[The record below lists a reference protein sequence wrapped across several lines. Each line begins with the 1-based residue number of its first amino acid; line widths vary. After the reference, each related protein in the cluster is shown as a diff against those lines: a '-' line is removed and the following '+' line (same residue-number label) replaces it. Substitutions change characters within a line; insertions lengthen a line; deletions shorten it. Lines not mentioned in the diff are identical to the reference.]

1 LPVARGREKYGSGV
15 VTSAACVSTPCRRAQ
30 QTAPPQRRMPSGI
43 TAAAASATAASGAF
57 TARLRRC
64 GRYRSHTLAS
74 AAAAAAGAALAQQ
87 PRSNGSNTDENGEK
101 YFRPLCDGDVLQA
114 SPGQQFVVA
123 TTFIILTVGY
133 ARAAFMLF
141 SGGGG
146 AGSVLV
152 AAGCVTALVLA
163 VEFADF
169 GTGIYHWAIDNY
181 GSASTPVVGSQI
193 EAFQG
198 HHEEPW
204 TITHRDFCNNCYPT
218 CIATMPFL
226 LGFVALATSPY
237 LLIWSVT
244 ACAGIA
250 FCQEFHKYS
259 HTLKSQCHPF
269 ANWFQ
274 ENGLLVARKAHLR
287 HHRPPFETNYCIVT
301 GHMNTFL
308 DRMGFF
314 RVLERLVYRLTGV
327 QPRCQTGDRFDHLLK
342 RKEDIRGSNAARP
355 RPRTAATA

>member
-1 LPVARGREKYGSGV
+1 
-15 VTSAACVSTPCRRAQ
+15 
-30 QTAPPQRRMPSGI
+30 
-43 TAAAASATAASGAF
+43 
-57 TARLRRC
+57 
-64 GRYRSHTLAS
+64 
-74 AAAAAAGAALAQQ
+74 
-87 PRSNGSNTDENGEK
+87 
-101 YFRPLCDGDVLQA
+101 VLQA
-114 SPGQQFVVA
+114 SSGQRIVVA
-123 TTFIILTVGY
+123 TTLIMLTVGY
-133 ARAAFMLF
+133 ARAALMLTA
-141 SGGGG
+141 GGGG

-152 AAGCVTALVLA
+152 AAGCVAALALG

-226 LGFVALATSPY
+226 LGFVALARSPY

-244 ACAGIA
+244 ACGGIA

-259 HTLKSQCHPF
+259 HTLKSQCHPL

-274 ENGLLVARKAHLR
+274 DNGVLVARKVHLR

-301 GHMNTFL
+301 GHLNNFL
-308 DRMGFF
+308 DRIGFF
-314 RVLERLVYRLTGV
+314 RGLEQLVCRLTGV
-327 QPRCQTGDRFDHLLK
+327 LPRCETGDRFDHLLR
-342 RKEDIRGSNAARP
+342 RKDEIRGSGAA

>member
-1 LPVARGREKYGSGV
+1 
-15 VTSAACVSTPCRRAQ
+15 
-30 QTAPPQRRMPSGI
+30 MI
-43 TAAAASATAASGAF
+43 AASGAF
-57 TARLRRC
+57 AAQLHRR
-64 GRYRSHTLAS
+64 GRYRDQILAS
-74 AAAAAAGAALAQQ
+74 TATAAAAALAQQ
-87 PRSNGSNTDENGEK
+87 PRSSASSTGAIGET

-114 SPGQQFVVA
+114 SSGQRIVVG
-123 TTFIILTVGY
+123 TTLSMLALGY
-133 ARAAFMLF
+133 ARAAWMLATG
-141 SGGGG
+141 SAGG
-146 AGSVLV
+146 VLV
-152 AAGCVTALVLA
+152 AAGCVMALVLA

-169 GTGIYHWAIDNY
+169 GTGVYHWAIDNY
-181 GSASTPVVGSQI
+181 GSPSTPVVGSQI

-237 LLIWSVT
+237 LLLWSVT
-244 ACAGIA
+244 ACGGIA

-259 HTLKSQCHPF
+259 HTLKSQCHPL

-301 GHMNTFL
+301 GHMNTSL

-314 RVLERLVYRLTGV
+314 RFLEWMVYRLTGV
-327 QPRCQTGDRFDHLLK
+327 QPRCETGDRFDHLL
-342 RKEDIRGSNAARP
+342 RRQKELRGSGST
-355 RPRTAATA
+355 RPRTAAAA